1 MKALGCSFEGF
12 VFVSRHCYIVMVHQ
26 RRIMSISSSQRSYCE
41 SYDSLRP
48 LRVKIVLS
56 KPTNPSLERLL
67 TGQHGKRFLINLE
80 ANEETSGAA
89 HIQCVLSNRVHAY
102 HQIDSWDV
110 LVIGTKEG
118 TFVALRKPV
127 DQVGKS
133 NCVLTPQHLSD
144 NNCGLLSSN
153 LDKFFLYTIF
163 DVTSAI

>member
-1 MKALGCSFEGF
+1 LKVRDFTCFRDPAEDLVRGT
-12 VFVSRHCYIVMVHQ
+12 V
-26 RRIMSISSSQRSYCE
+26 
-41 SYDSLRP
+41 
-48 LRVKIVLS
+48 
-56 KPTNPSLERLL
+56 
-67 TGQHGKRFLINLE
+67 
-80 ANEETSGAA
+80 
-89 HIQCVLSNRVHAY
+89 QCVLSNRVHAY

-163 DVTSAI
+163 DVTSTI